1 MITNFYPFEETLKKT
16 KKHSKIIEKIDIG
29 GPSMIRAAAKNY
41 NDVTVITYIGELFR
55 YLVATKKSEYET
67 KHKIRG
73 IYGNGLRPEVWKI
86 VQERFGIDR
95 IVEFYGAS
103 EGNISLTNVD
113 SKFGSIGRIPPYLK
127 SVLPTK
133 VVKFDVENE
142 VVIRD
147 ENGFCIC
154 LL

>member
-1 MITNFYPFEETLKKT
+1 MFSLGMKPTDKTYMVLPLYHATGGVVGVGSTFCTGGTLVLRKKFSAASFWEDCV
-16 KKHSKIIEKIDIG
+16 KH
-29 GPSMIRAAAKNY
+29 
-41 NDVTVITYIGELFR
+41 DVTVITYIGELFR

-127 SVLPTK
+127 SVLQLK
-133 VVKFDVENE
+133 
-142 VVIRD
+142 
-147 ENGFCIC
+147 
-154 LL
+154 